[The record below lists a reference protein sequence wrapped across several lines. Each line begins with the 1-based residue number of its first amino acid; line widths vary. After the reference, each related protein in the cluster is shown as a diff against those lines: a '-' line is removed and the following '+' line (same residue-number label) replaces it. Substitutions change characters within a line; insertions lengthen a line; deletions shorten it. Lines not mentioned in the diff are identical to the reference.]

1 MIWFYISLWLKRFSL
16 YKIKRKKKKNRHEAF
31 CKYSGLFP
39 FNVNTHW
46 HDLHL
51 VLYIIKYIMGTCEP
65 RASHLIVQQQ
75 KYTLY
80 RTHVW
85 YEWKL
90 AEHVFRAVGP
100 CTVAAA
106 PSLANRYLLPRPAL
120 RIFTRF
126 WGERL
131 KDVSGSHVVNSLTV
145 RLRNTMIFF
154 ELIQSTRSCFV
165 EASSVIRGS
174 PQHFRSLYF
183 KTKVSKGEK

>member
-1 MIWFYISLWLKRFSL
+1 MIFFYISLWLKRFSL
-16 YKIKRKKKKNRHEAF
+16 YKIKRKNRHEAF
-31 CKYSGLFP
+31 CNYSGLFS
-39 FNVNTHW
+39 FNVNTHR

-80 RTHVW
+80 RTRVW

-90 AEHVFRAVGP
+90 ILAEHVFYEVGP

-106 PSLANRYLLPRPAL
+106 LSLANRYLLPLPTL

-126 WGERL
+126 WGVRL
-131 KDVSGSHVVNSLTV
+131 KDVSGSHVVNNRCWQQPHNPSEEHNDLFRTYPADSLLFC
-145 RLRNTMIFF
+145 RSFF
-154 ELIQSTRSCFV
+154 GDSRVAGSTSGLF
-165 EASSVIRGS
+165 I
-174 PQHFRSLYF
+174 
-183 KTKVSKGEK
+183 SK